1 MYVSDF
7 YKNIFGCKVYKI
19 SLDAGCTCPNRDGT
33 KGKGGCIFCSAK
45 GSGDF
50 SSSGNKTISEQIVD
64 AKKLVGKKNKGGKYI
79 AYFQSF
85 SNTYGDAEYLAKLYN
100 EAADSPDIVGI
111 SIATRPDCLSD
122 EILLKI
128 KSLCSRTFVQ
138 LELGL
143 QTVNENTAKYIR
155 RHYTN
160 EDYENA
166 VNVIRKTD
174 SRIHI
179 VTHVIFGLPGDTETD
194 MLQTVRKTVMSGSDG
209 IKISVLHVLKDT
221 DLYKDYLD
229 GKFKTLEE
237 DEYYNLLSKALGI
250 IPSHTVIHRLT
261 GDGPK
266 SILVSP
272 LWTANKRHVHNEI
285 SRRFNIW

>member
-1 MYVSDF
+1 
-7 YKNIFGCKVYKI
+7 
-19 SLDAGCTCPNRDGT
+19 
-33 KGKGGCIFCSAK
+33 
-45 GSGDF
+45 
-50 SSSGNKTISEQIVD
+50 
-64 AKKLVGKKNKGGKYI
+64 
-79 AYFQSF
+79 
-85 SNTYGDAEYLAKLYN
+85 
-100 EAADSPDIVGI
+100 
-111 SIATRPDCLSD
+111 
-122 EILLKI
+122 
-128 KSLCSRTFVQ
+128 
-138 LELGL
+138 
-143 QTVNENTAKYIR
+143 
-155 RHYTN
+155 
-160 EDYENA
+160 
-166 VNVIRKTD
+166 
-174 SRIHI
+174 
-179 VTHVIFGLPGDTETD
+179 
-194 MLQTVRKTVMSGSDG
+194 MSGSDG